1 MKLQKYKKKIDKTK
15 NTVALP
21 RIRYKMKV
29 VETISNLNTELLK
42 HTNKS
47 IGFVPTMGSL
57 HDGHLS
63 LINYAQIKSD
73 IVIVSIFVN
82 PTQFNDPSDFKNYPS
97 NHRKD
102 LDKLSKE
109 KVDIVFIP
117 KSVNE
122 IYANEKPLNISLD
135 GIDEVME
142 GKYRKGHFDGVV
154 RVVSLLFSI
163 VRPQF
168 AFFGEKDF
176 QQLLII
182 KSMAKKHFKSIEVIG
197 CPTKRDKNG
206 LALSSRNLL
215 LNEDDRKKAINLI
228 KILKHS
234 KSIFNNY
241 DNTKLEKDS
250 FEKLKD
256 FSIPEYFEIR
266 ETSFLKRIKDK
277 KTKQR
282 AFVAAKI
289 GNIRLIDNIELN

>member
-1 MKLQKYKKKIDKTK
+1 
-15 NTVALP
+15 
-21 RIRYKMKV
+21 
-29 VETISNLNTELLK
+29 
-42 HTNKS
+42 
-47 IGFVPTMGSL
+47 
-57 HDGHLS
+57 
-63 LINYAQIKSD
+63 
-73 IVIVSIFVN
+73 
-82 PTQFNDPSDFKNYPS
+82 
-97 NHRKD
+97 
-102 LDKLSKE
+102 
-109 KVDIVFIP
+109 
-117 KSVNE
+117 
-122 IYANEKPLNISLD
+122 
-135 GIDEVME
+135 
-142 GKYRKGHFDGVV
+142 
-154 RVVSLLFSI
+154 
-163 VRPQF
+163 
-168 AFFGEKDF
+168 
-176 QQLLII
+176 
-182 KSMAKKHFKSIEVIG
+182 MAKKHFKSIEVIG

-266 ETSFLKRIKDK
+266 ETSFLKRIKNK